1 MTMILRLLR
10 HIAAPGAALMLCA
23 FVSPYGAVAARQQG
37 DELAGRRFQTGLDF
51 ARDGRHTEALT
62 DFEAIIELYPST
74 SVADDALLEVA
85 RYHLEVTGDV
95 DRAEEYAG
103 RIVGHADY
111 SQQDAAA
118 EAYIVL
124 ARSAMARSHTSESL
138 DAALAQLQRGL
149 TLWPDAPVV
158 PQAQFFT
165 GEAHRHAGRDAEALD
180 AYERVTAGY
189 AGTTWAARAGL
200 GVGAL
205 RAAAGDPVAA
215 MAEFQRVRDRWPDS
229 PEAERAL
236 ERITILYRLYI
247 RSPAGAF
254 APVTEEAY
262 STRRIPRVR
271 ELLVT
276 ARGEVFYATDSGVG
290 ATDPVA
296 VARAPDV
303 ERPRGLVLD
312 RRGVVTAIASGAL
325 MAPDAPALQMALP
338 RPGRGPKEF
347 RGIDAAGVTATGDWL
362 IMDGDEQEIHRFSA
376 TGEYRGVFASG
387 RVRRLAVGPDDQVAV
402 VDRDQR
408 IRLFVEGQEQG
419 EIPRR
424 GLSYEI
430 DDPIDVAFD
439 AFGHLYV
446 VDEKRVFIFG
456 RDLQL
461 VRRFPALDDTRGASL
476 KITAFALDRFGSL
489 FIADD
494 DEKQII
500 QYQ

>member
-1 MTMILRLLR
+1 MISRPLRR
-10 HIAAPGAALMLCA
+10 IAAPGAALTLCA
-23 FVSPYGAVAARQQG
+23 LVSALGVVAARQA

-62 DFEAIIELYPST
+62 DFEAVLELYPS
-74 SVADDALLEVA
+74 SPVADNALLEIA
-85 RYHLEVTGDV
+85 KYHLEITEDV
-95 DRAEEYAG
+95 DQAEEYAG
-103 RIVGHADY
+103 RIVGHVDY

-124 ARSAMARSHTSESL
+124 ARSEMARGHTSERL

-165 GEAHRHAGRDAEALD
+165 GEAHRHAGRFAEALD
-180 AYERVTAGY
+180 AYGRVTAMY
-189 AGTTWAARAGL
+189 AGTTWAARASL
-200 GVGAL
+200 GAGVL
-205 RAAAGDPVAA
+205 RAAVGDPIAA
-215 MAEFQRVRDRWPDS
+215 MAELQQVRDRWPDS
-229 PEAERAL
+229 PEAEMAL
-236 ERITILYRLYI
+236 ERITILYRLYV

-254 APVTEEAY
+254 TPVEEEAF

-276 ARGEVFYATDSGVG
+276 AQGDVFYATDSGVG
-290 ATDPVA
+290 ATDPAA
-296 VARAPDV
+296 VARAPV
-303 ERPRGLVLD
+303 VGRTRGLVLD
-312 RRGVVTAIASGAL
+312 HRGVVTANVRGAL
-325 MAPDAPALQMALP
+325 TAPDASPLQMALP
-338 RPGRGPKEF
+338 RLGRDPKEF
-347 RGIDAAGVTATGDWL
+347 REIDAAGVTATGEWL
-362 IMDGDEQEIHRFSA
+362 IMDADEREIHRFSA

-402 VDRDQR
+402 VDRDKR
-408 IRLFVEGQEQG
+408 IRLFVEGRELG
-419 EIPRR
+419 EIPRK
-424 GLSYEI
+424 GSSYEI

-439 AFGHLYV
+439 VFGHLYV
-446 VDEKRVFIFG
+446 VDEKRVFIFA

-461 VRRFPALDDTRGASL
+461 VRRFPALDDTPGASL

-494 DEKQII
+494 DEKQIV
-500 QYQ
+500 QYR